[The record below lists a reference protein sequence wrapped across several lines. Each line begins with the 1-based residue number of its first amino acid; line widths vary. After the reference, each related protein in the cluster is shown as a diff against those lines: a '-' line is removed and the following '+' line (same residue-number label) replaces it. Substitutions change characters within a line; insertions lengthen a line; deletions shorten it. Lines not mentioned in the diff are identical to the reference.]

1 MATDPICGMYVEESP
16 RALKATRHGI
26 TYYFCSE
33 TCLQQ
38 FQAPEVALRRLK
50 IFVALGVIL
59 TIPIILLSYLPIIRD
74 MRLNNY
80 LLFLLS
86 LPVQFIVGA
95 RFYRGS
101 YDALRMKAGN
111 MDLLIGLGSTAAW
124 LYSVIVTFVPG
135 FFGTL
140 SQTPYYETA
149 AVIITLIQTGNLLDD
164 ITKRKASEA
173 VRKLVSLQPQMAK
186 VLKNGQEVEVPV
198 EQVQPGDILV
208 VRPGERI
215 PVDGI
220 VVEGGS
226 AVDESMIT
234 GESMPRDKK
243 SGDEVI
249 GATVN
254 TTGVLKVRAS
264 KVGQDTVLA
273 QIVKLVEEAQMGK
286 ASLQKLADKI
296 AEYFV
301 PAVVTIA
308 TASALLWYFIG
319 KIGLS
324 FSLLAFVS
332 VVIIACPC
340 ALGLATPAALLVG
353 TSKGAENGILIK
365 GGDVLEKLQKID
377 TIIFDKTGTLTKG
390 QPSVTDV
397 VPIGKAAEKSILYY
411 AAGAESGSE
420 HPLGK
425 AIVEAARKAGVTVPE
440 ASNFEALPG
449 LGVRAEVDGR
459 EVLLGDPLMTK
470 FSVASD
476 TLYME
481 AWNRLQSQGKTVTP
495 LALDRKPV
503 ALLALADTV
512 KQDAQATVARLKQK
526 GLKVIM
532 LTGDQEKTAKAIA
545 QKLGIDD
552 VIANVRPEQ
561 KEEIVEKLQKAG
573 RIVAMVGDGI
583 NDAPALAKADVG
595 IAIGSGTDV
604 AKETGGIILIKND
617 LREVVTAIELGKATV
632 RKIKEN
638 LLWAFVYNVGLI
650 PIAAGV
656 LVPFLGPGIYQ
667 ELPFLAAGA
676 MAISSVTVV
685 SNSLLL
691 RRFKPS
697 I

>member
-16 RALKATRHGI
+16 RALKVARNGI

-33 TCLQQ
+33 SCLQQ
-38 FQAPEVALRRLK
+38 FQAPELALSRLK
-50 IFVALGVIL
+50 ILVALGAIL
-59 TIPIILLSYLPIIRD
+59 TIPIILLSYLPIITD
-74 MRLNNY
+74 MKLNNY
-80 LLFLLS
+80 FLFLLS

-101 YDALRMKAGN
+101 YDALKMKAGN

-124 LYSVIVTFVPG
+124 LYSVIVTFAPG
-135 FFGTL
+135 FFGSL
-140 SQTPYYETA
+140 SQTTYYETA
-149 AVIITLIQTGNLLDD
+149 AVIITLIQTGNLLDH

-173 VRKLVSLQPQMAK
+173 VRKLVGLQPQIAK
-186 VLKNGQEVEVPV
+186 ILRDGREVEVPV
-198 EQVQPGDILV
+198 ERVQPGDIII

-215 PVDGI
+215 PVDGV

-254 TTGVLKVRAS
+254 KTGMLKVRAS

-273 QIVKLVEEAQMGK
+273 QIVKLVGEAQMGR
-286 ASLQKLADKI
+286 APLQKLADRI
-296 AEYFV
+296 ASYFV
-301 PAVVTIA
+301 PAVVIIA
-308 TASALLWYFIG
+308 VVSSLLWYFIG
-319 KIGLS
+319 KIGLT

-353 TSKGAENGILIK
+353 AGKGAENGILIK

-390 QPSVTDV
+390 QPSVTDI
-397 VPIGKAAEKSILYY
+397 VPVGKAAEKSILYY

-440 ASNFEALPG
+440 PSNFEAIPG

-459 EVLLGDPLMTK
+459 EVLLGVPLMTK
-470 FSVASD
+470 FSVPSD

-481 AWNRLQSQGKTVTP
+481 AWNRLQDQGKTVTP

-512 KQDAQATVARLKQK
+512 KDEAQAAVASLKK
-526 GLKVIM
+526 MGLKVIM
-532 LTGDQEKTAKAIA
+532 LTGDQEKTARAIA

-561 KEEIVEKLQKAG
+561 KEAIVEKLQKAG
-573 RIVAMVGDGI
+573 RVVAMVGDGI

-617 LREVVTAIELGKATV
+617 LRDVVTAIELGKSTV
-632 RKIKEN
+632 RKIREN
-638 LLWAFVYNVGLI
+638 LLWAFIYNVGLI
-650 PIAAGV
+650 PIAAGA
-656 LVPFLGPGIYQ
+656 LVPFLGPSIYQ
-667 ELPFLAAGA
+667 VLPFLAAGA

-691 RRFKPS
+691 RRFRPS

>member
-59 TIPIILLSYLPIIRD
+59 TIPIIVLSYLPIIQD

-264 KVGQDTVLA
+264 KVGQDTVL
-273 QIVKLVEEAQMGK
+273 
-286 ASLQKLADKI
+286 
-296 AEYFV
+296 
-301 PAVVTIA
+301 
-308 TASALLWYFIG
+308 
-319 KIGLS
+319 
-324 FSLLAFVS
+324 
-332 VVIIACPC
+332 
-340 ALGLATPAALLVG
+340 
-353 TSKGAENGILIK
+353 
-365 GGDVLEKLQKID
+365 
-377 TIIFDKTGTLTKG
+377 
-390 QPSVTDV
+390 
-397 VPIGKAAEKSILYY
+397 
-411 AAGAESGSE
+411 
-420 HPLGK
+420 H
-425 AIVEAARKAGVTVPE
+425 
-440 ASNFEALPG
+440 
-449 LGVRAEVDGR
+449 
-459 EVLLGDPLMTK
+459 
-470 FSVASD
+470 
-476 TLYME
+476 
-481 AWNRLQSQGKTVTP
+481 RL
-495 LALDRKPV
+495 
-503 ALLALADTV
+503 
-512 KQDAQATVARLKQK
+512 
-526 GLKVIM
+526 
-532 LTGDQEKTAKAIA
+532 
-545 QKLGIDD
+545 
-552 VIANVRPEQ
+552 
-561 KEEIVEKLQKAG
+561 
-573 RIVAMVGDGI
+573 
-583 NDAPALAKADVG
+583 
-595 IAIGSGTDV
+595 
-604 AKETGGIILIKND
+604 
-617 LREVVTAIELGKATV
+617 
-632 RKIKEN
+632 
-638 LLWAFVYNVGLI
+638 
-650 PIAAGV
+650 
-656 LVPFLGPGIYQ
+656 
-667 ELPFLAAGA
+667 
-676 MAISSVTVV
+676 
-685 SNSLLL
+685 
-691 RRFKPS
+691 
-697 I
+697 

>member
-1 MATDPICGMYVEESP
+1 MYVEETP
-16 RALKATRHGI
+16 RALKATRNGI

-38 FQAPEVALRRLK
+38 FQAPEVALHRLR
-50 IFVALGVIL
+50 ILVALGVVL
-59 TIPIILLSYLPIIRD
+59 TIPIILLSYLSIIQD

-80 LLFLLS
+80 ILFLLS

-101 YDALRMKAGN
+101 YDALRSKAGN

-135 FFGTL
+135 FFGSL

-173 VRKLVSLQPQMAK
+173 VRKLVSLQPEMAK
-186 VLKNGQEVEVPV
+186 VLKNGREIEVRI

-215 PVDGI
+215 PVDGV

-234 GESMPRDKK
+234 GESMPKDKRP
-243 SGDEVI
+243 GEEVI

-254 TTGVLKVRAS
+254 KTGMLKVRAS

-301 PAVVTIA
+301 PAVITIA
-308 TASALLWYFIG
+308 TASALLWYFVG

-390 QPSVTDV
+390 QPSVTDI
-397 VPIGKAAEKSILYY
+397 VPIGRAAEKSILYY

-459 EVLLGDPLMTK
+459 EVLLGSPLMTK
-470 FSVASD
+470 FSVSSD

-512 KQDAQATVARLKQK
+512 KDEAQATVARLKQM

-532 LTGDQEKTAKAIA
+532 LTGDDEKTAKAIA

-561 KEEIVEKLQKAG
+561 KEEIVAKLQKEG
-573 RIVAMVGDGI
+573 RVVAMVGDGI

-650 PIAAGV
+650 PIAAGI
-656 LVPFLGPGIYQ
+656 LVPFLGAGIYQ
-667 ELPFLAAGA
+667 VLPFLAAGA

-697 I
+697 VK